1 MKEYFFKEIDL
12 IQACVTRMAQN
23 SFTVKGLALTCVSIV
38 NAIIVGKCWFIKLVL
53 LLPILVFWWLDAY
66 YLHREKLYRRLYEW
80 VVEQRL
86 KGSDELLM
94 DLNANRFKHEVVGF
108 TTFMFRSPN
117 LAFYGII
124 IVLSI
129 FLSLV

>member
-94 DLNANRFKHEVVGF
+94 DLNANRFKHEVVGL
-108 TTFMFRSPN
+108 TTCMFRSPN